1 MNFSWLTNLNRLI
14 VRRRTRLF
22 WALTSVIIASLAI
35 LVIYPALREIK
46 TTAAEIIK
54 LKDQLKQ
61 RQAPEYA
68 LKDILASYRQ
78 HEVKLG
84 SLNRAVMNKS
94 RELEF
99 ITALEDIAARY
110 GLQQKIVI
118 GNYQALP
125 NNAFSQMPLQLQLTG
140 NFKDELRYLQGLERL
155 PFYVNVKQISLN
167 SIAAPPMPSNADAVA
182 ATAENLVNLVITA
195 DTFWQ

>member
-167 SIAAPPMPSNADAVA
+167 SIAAPPIPSNADAVA

>member
-46 TTAAEIIK
+46 TTAAEITK
-54 LKDQLKQ
+54 LKNQLER

-182 ATAENLVNLVITA
+182 APAENLVNLVITA

>member
-46 TTAAEIIK
+46 TTAAEITK
-54 LKDQLKQ
+54 LKNQLER